1 MRIGVFLFLMMFALL
16 PDAYAADSRFT
27 VEVDVDVTDNNA
39 SLAREKAMT
48 GANRAAFKELAKRIT
63 TDEGVGQLA
72 LLSDTQLVNFVKEV
86 SVLSEK
92 VSDVRYMAKLK
103 VVVNEQLLKQYMLE
117 KGIPLLVQ
125 TSSKVVIVP
134 LYREA
139 ENAPLQ
145 LWEGTN
151 LWRSTW
157 AGNMNPDFVNIP
169 DSGAIYATLDAA
181 KAAAM
186 DAMALDKVVR
196 LNNADDVYVVTAV
209 QGADSLKIFGA
220 SYNGDS
226 FGLEILGAG
235 GEAVNEAMRAV
246 EEKISS
252 RFRQQSIVD
261 NASVDEVMVLYDFNS
276 MADWVNTEKLLKSVP
291 LVKDLRVEAMAAH
304 KVQFQLVYIGDGE
317 RMLKALRAKSLYLI
331 DHGTFYVLSKN

>member
-1 MRIGVFLFLMMFALL
+1 MRFGLWLFLVLMVLV
-16 PDAYAADSRFT
+16 PQVYAADSRFT

-63 TDEGVGQLA
+63 TEEGVGQLA
-72 LLSDTQLVNFVKEV
+72 LLTDTQLVNFVKEV

-103 VVVNEQLLKQYMLE
+103 VVVNEQLLKQYMSE

-134 LYREA
+134 LYKEA

-157 AGNMNPDFVNIP
+157 AGNMNSDFVNIP
-169 DSGAIYATLDAA
+169 DNGANYATLDTG

-186 DAMALDKVVR
+186 DAMALDKIMR

-209 QGADSLKIFGA
+209 QESGSLKIFAA

-226 FGLEILGAG
+226 FGMEIPGAG
-235 GEAVNEAMRAV
+235 GEAVNQAMQAV

-261 NASVDEVMVLYDFNS
+261 NSSVAEVMVLYDFNT
-276 MADWVNTEKLLKSVP
+276 MGDWVKTEKLLKSIP
-291 LVKDLRVEAMAAH
+291 LIKEVRVEAMAAH
-304 KVQFQLVYIGDGE
+304 KVQFQLAYLGDGE
-317 RMLKALRAKSLYLI
+317 RMLNALRAKSLYLI
-331 DHGTFYVLSKN
+331 DHGTFYVLQKN